1 MENEVINIALV
12 EDQPLFRKGVSALFG
27 AQQGMR
33 VVLEAGNG
41 KELLQQVAQAG
52 QFPDVILMDL
62 QMPGM
67 DGMETTKVIREK
79 DSEVKI
85 IILSIYNQDRFIAH
99 MVELGANGYLC
110 KNCEPAEVTDAV
122 TSVVKNGFYFNHSTL
137 QAVQQGLKQ
146 RRKKMSLEDA
156 RTDLTP
162 REREVLELIC
172 LEHTAGEIAE
182 KLFLSVRTVDG
193 HRNNLLLKTGA
204 RNTAGLVMYAVKN
217 GIVRMP
223 LL

>member
-1 MENEVINIALV
+1 MIRIALV
-12 EDQPLFRKGVSALFG
+12 EDQPLFRKGVGSLFD
-27 AQQGMR
+27 QQEGMK

-41 KELLQQVAQAG
+41 QELIEQIARQG
-52 QFPDVILMDL
+52 EYPDVILMDL

-67 DGMETTKVIREK
+67 DGMETTKAIREK
-79 DSEVKI
+79 NSEVKI
-85 IILSIYNQDRFIAH
+85 IILSIYNQDKFIAH

-110 KNCEPAEVTDAV
+110 KNCDPGEVTDAV
-122 TSVVKNGFYFNHSTL
+122 QSVVKNGFYFNHSTL

-146 RRKKMSLEDA
+146 RKRKISLEDTQ
-156 RTDLTP
+156 TDLTP

-172 LEHTAGEIAE
+172 LEHTAAEIAE

-217 GIVRMP
+217 GIVKAS